1 MHSMTRFLCSVVL
14 TAACESSSDVG
25 YLQPRTPSLR
35 GATATVSE
43 VTPVYP
49 NDVPTGPLRLDDP
62 SMSDYVG
69 RTPRRLDVA
78 QFRSAL
84 ENVIGARW
92 VGPRT
97 VRTSLAPSGTR
108 FEREADLIEYFAETL
123 GRPNYVSTTSEVLDP
138 TPTFLKLATDAVRD
152 VCPAGLAADLRR
164 PQGERKLLI
173 EVTER
178 QSLPADEA
186 AIRRNIVALT
196 LRFWGSVYTPDD
208 PMVTGILN
216 VFRAGSSPSTA
227 TPIDGWRA
235 VCVDLATD
243 PRFFTY

>member
-1 MHSMTRFLCSVVL
+1 
-14 TAACESSSDVG
+14 
-25 YLQPRTPSLR
+25 
-35 GATATVSE
+35 
-43 VTPVYP
+43 
-49 NDVPTGPLRLDDP
+49 
-62 SMSDYVG
+62 MSTHVG
-69 RTPRRLDVA
+69 RAPRRIDIV
-78 QFRSAL
+78 QFRAAL
-84 ENVIGARW
+84 EETIGARW

-108 FEREADLIEYFAETL
+108 FEPEADLVEYFAATL
-123 GRPNYVSTTSEVLDP
+123 GRPDYVTSTSEVLEP
-138 TPTFLKLATDAVRD
+138 TPTFVKLAIDAIRD

-164 PQGERKLLI
+164 APAERKILV
-173 EVTER
+173 EVSER
-178 QSLPADEA
+178 ETLPASEA

-227 TPIDGWRA
+227 TPMDGWKA
-235 VCVDLATD
+235 VCIDLATD